1 MLWSD
6 DHTGNIKEFANP
18 RILQDGEFFAHI
30 EFNQHGAGASKSK
43 KMQHHKRP
51 NSFLAFA
58 DAHVVAK
65 GFLKA
70 GNFAFVR
77 FYKEFKMTKS
87 IKNSILSIHSQ
98 QGKNLCTI
106 RPIVIIAIK
115 NARPNA

>member
-51 NSFLAFA
+51 NSGLAFA
-58 DAHVVAK
+58 DAHVITVDVRNT
-65 GFLKA
+65 GI
-70 GNFAFVR
+70 NISAFVP
-77 FYKEFKMTKS
+77 F
-87 IKNSILSIHSQ
+87 IKPTAIL
-98 QGKNLCTI
+98 
-106 RPIVIIAIK
+106 AIK
-115 NARPNA
+115 NAGPNAMHI